1 MTSDPSFDGPKI
13 GETIDGQTLVAVGIN
28 DTFTEAHEQHR
39 EAFVQLNEWMS
50 GLRLYDLE
58 DTFELDANFWDEL
71 QDCEYEVGEGEIEG
85 EKPGEVV
92 MVYDV
97 WVDAAAP
104 AAALDRLSARLLELK
119 AMAHEQLPPGLQ
131 AAAQTHNSPIE
142 TLKLIAQLAD

>member
-1 MTSDPSFDGPKI
+1 MPSDPSFDGPKI

-28 DTFTEAHEQHR
+28 DTFTEAHDRHR
-39 EAFVQLNEWMS
+39 EAFAQLNEWMS

-71 QDCEYEVGEGEIEG
+71 LDCNYEVGEGEIES

-97 WVDAAAP
+97 WIDATAP
-104 AAALDRLSARLLELK
+104 DAALDQLCARLHELK
-119 AMAHEQLPPGLQ
+119 EMAVELLPPGLH